1 MNRRTLS
8 SLGWDETLRTAYRR
22 HDRADRH
29 PARVSRVESGVC
41 TLLTMD
47 GASRASVGGGGLL
60 AAAVHDAGRLPC
72 PGDWVVVQTW
82 PDARVTVDAVL
93 PRRTVVGQSPGPP
106 AASNVDIIVLADC
119 DGGDAGLVKA
129 LRALAAPGRTVGVTG
144 RNRAALVGALVGATV
159 LSSVAG
165 TLVPLAGGGAVIDT
179 EVADLRRCPKGPAPL
194 ARSAE
199 PG

>member
-41 TLLTMD
+41 TLLTPD
-47 GASRASVGGGGLL
+47 GASRASVGGGLL

-93 PRRTVVGQSPGPP
+93 PRRTVVWQSPGAP
-106 AASNVDIIVLADC
+106 AASNVDIIILADC
-119 DGGDAGLVKA
+119 DDGDAGLVDA
-129 LRALAAPGRTVGVTG
+129 LRALAAPGRTVGVSG
-144 RNRAALVGALVGATV
+144 RNRASLVGALVGATV
-159 LSSVAG
+159 ISSVGG

-179 EVADLRRCPKGPAPL
+179 EVADLRRCPKRPPPAGHSEES
-194 ARSAE
+194 R
-199 PG
+199 